1 MYNYPHY
8 KEKDPEQVKAFMQ
21 AHPFAMLLAADATG
35 RVEATQVPVLVEERD
50 GRLFLSGHI
59 ARRSDHQR
67 ACDRARE
74 VLVIFSGP
82 HSYVSGTW
90 YSNPQQASTWNYIAV
105 HARGPL
111 RWTTDEELLEIL
123 QRLSLHF
130 ENGNT
135 ASSTVLS
142 NLPEDYRDKLVKA
155 IVGFEVDVAELD
167 NVYKLSQNRDRES
180 YSNIISH
187 LNEGDDQARRVAG
200 WMEERQKQV
209 FDL

>member
-8 KEKDPEQVKAFMQ
+8 KENDREAVKAFMQ
-21 AHPFAMLLAADATG
+21 AHPFALLLAADPTG

-50 GRLFLSGHI
+50 GRLFLSGHV
-59 ARRSDHQR
+59 ARRSDHQK
-67 ACDRARE
+67 ALDRSRE
-74 VLVIFSGP
+74 TLVIFTGA

-111 RWTTDEELLEIL
+111 RWTTEAELLTIL

-142 NLPEDYRDKLVKA
+142 NLPEEYRDKLVRA
-155 IVGFEVDVAELD
+155 IVGFEVEVAELD

-180 YSNIISH
+180 YTNIIDR
-187 LNEGDDQARRVAG
+187 LNQGDEQARTVAG
-200 WMEERQKQV
+200 WMDERLQKL
-209 FDL
+209 FDQ